1 MTERLLRPREVAEIL
16 GVRRETIYAWIASG
30 DLKHFDIGS
39 GEREPRW
46 RIRREDLD
54 EFIARRES
62 RARMPRRVIRGN
74 TR

>member
-30 DLKHFDIGS
+30 DLKHLDIGS

-62 RARMPRRVIRGN
+62 HARIPRRVIRGN